1 MGGRTGLYTSVW
13 WCCGS
18 VDSVGSFILSL
29 FYPQSCDSHVTRTT
43 QYENPVSTAKRMAA
57 GQMVSQL
64 HDRPMMHPT
73 TAPPPIRDPPSWA
86 STAALQK
93 QQDAEAAQWWPEAA
107 QYSHPVNQY
116 PSSGGYGYDEDLNR
130 VEINLGGEV
139 IRTVLMKNH
148 QGFGFTIIGGDQRGD
163 LLRIK
168 SIVPGSVAD
177 RDGRLATG
185 DIIVRINGTSVL
197 SLTHQEVV
205 DLFHS
210 LPLHSNVMV
219 EVRRTEGMSRGYD
232 NNEPTHQPPLMNN
245 SVFGSN
251 SASLDRGSHMVDTG
265 VKGEVKVVS
274 IVKGP
279 AGFGFSVVETPEG
292 HVVKQIMDQLRC
304 ADLRVSI

>member
-1 MGGRTGLYTSVW
+1 M
-13 WCCGS
+13 
-18 VDSVGSFILSL
+18 
-29 FYPQSCDSHVTRTT
+29 TRST
-43 QYENPVSTAKRMAA
+43 QYENPVTVAKRMAA
-57 GQMVSQL
+57 GQMVTQL
-64 HDRPMMHPT
+64 HERPTQQPPMG
-73 TAPPPIRDPPSWA
+73 APPPLRDPPSW
-86 STAALQK
+86 TTTTALQRK
-93 QQDAEAAQWWPEAA
+93 QEAEAAQWWPEAA
-107 QYSHPVNQY
+107 QYSRPVNQF
-116 PSSGGYGYDEDLNR
+116 SSGGGYGFDEDLNR
-130 VEINLGGEV
+130 IEHNLGGEV

-177 RDGRLATG
+177 RDGRLAMG
-185 DIIVRINGTSVL
+185 DVIVRINGTSVL

-219 EVRRTEGMSRGYD
+219 EVRRTDSAPRGYD
-232 NNEPTHQPPLMNN
+232 NSEPTHPPLMNN

-251 SASLDRGSHMVDTG
+251 TASLERGSNMVDTG
-265 VKGEVKVVS
+265 LKGEVKIVS

-304 ADLRVSI
+304 AELRVSLCPFLPVAVSRMV